1 MPVTTLKL
9 PPQLKA
15 RIGPLARRA
24 GKSPHAWMLDALRK
38 ETELSEVRE
47 QFVDD
52 ALAAAD
58 GIDQGAPVYSMEDV
72 HAFIR
77 ERAKGERVRRPRAI
91 SSRK

>member
-9 PPQLKA
+9 PLQLKA

-38 ETELSEVRE
+38 ETELSEARE
-47 QFVDD
+47 EFVDE
-52 ALAAAD
+52 ARAAAE
-58 GIDQGAPVYSMEDV
+58 GIDHGAPVYSMEDV

-77 ERAKGERVRRPRAI
+77 ERSKGDRVRRPRAV
-91 SSRK
+91 SSRE